1 MTVVHVIAE
10 TRNRSISA
18 TTLHTMM
25 NIHMGCMVR
34 QKHLDVHFV
43 QDKSTLPKLLKDGER
58 IIWMEYGTNLDADS
72 INYALDDFK
81 NGIQVLV
88 FPSVREGI
96 NWDRFVKRTKAGSKE
111 PVNQRGLEFDT
122 IVGRPIRPGLLYE
135 CLKTSARVWA
145 MDAKPVDK
153 KLRGGKVPVT
163 LPLLNNEA
171 MFDTLRKEGIKIGV
185 LSTATV
191 ICHYV
196 HECLGN
202 ILEASGVQV
211 NP

>member
-1 MTVVHVIAE
+1 MTIVHVIAE
-10 TRNRSISA
+10 TRNKSISA

-34 QKHLDVHFV
+34 QKHLDIHFV
-43 QDKSTLPKLLKDGER
+43 QDKTTLPKLIKNGER
-58 IIWMEYGTNLDADS
+58 IIWIEYGTNLDAES
-72 INYALDDFK
+72 INKALDDFPH
-81 NGIQVLV
+81 GIQVLI
-88 FPSVREGI
+88 FPSVKEGI

-111 PVNQRGLEFDT
+111 PAHQRGLEFDT
-122 IVGRPIRPGLLYE
+122 IVGRKFSDGLYD
-135 CLKTSARVWA
+135 CLKSSARIWA

-153 KLRGGKVPVT
+153 KLRGGKVPVVM
-163 LPLLNNEA
+163 PLTNNEA
-171 MFDTLRKEGIKIGV
+171 MFDCLKKEGIKIGV

-202 ILEASGVQV
+202 ILEAAGVQV

>member
-1 MTVVHVIAE
+1 MTVLHVCAV
-10 TRNRSISA
+10 TRNKSISA

-25 NIHMGCMVR
+25 NIHMGCMIR
-34 QKHLDVHFV
+34 QKHLDIHFV
-43 QDKSTLPKLLKDGER
+43 ADKSTLPKIIKGGER
-58 IIWMEYGTNLDADS
+58 IIWMEYGTNFDSES
-72 INYALDDFK
+72 INKALDDFEYGL
-81 NGIQVLV
+81 NVLV
-88 FPSVREGI
+88 FPSVKEGI

-111 PVNQRGLEFDT
+111 PAHQRGLEFDT
-122 IVGRPIRPGLLYE
+122 IVGRPLGPGMYD

-153 KLRGGKVPVT
+153 KLRSGKVPVN

-171 MFDTLRKEGIKIGV
+171 MFDCLKKEGIKVGV

>member
-1 MTVVHVIAE
+1 MSVVHDIVD
-10 TRNRSISA
+10 TRNKSISV

-34 QKHLDVHFV
+34 QKHLDIHFV
-43 QDKSTLPKLLKDGER
+43 ADKSTLPKIIKGGER
-58 IIWMEYGTNLDADS
+58 IIWMEYGTNIDADS
-72 INYALDDFK
+72 INKALDDFDHGL
-81 NGIQVLV
+81 NVLV
-88 FPSVREGI
+88 FPSVKEGI

-111 PVNQRGLEFDT
+111 PAHQRGLEFDT
-122 IVGRPIRPGLLYE
+122 IVGRQLGPGIFG

-171 MFDTLRKEGIKIGV
+171 LFETLRKEGIKIGV

-191 ICHYV
+191 ICHYI

>member
-1 MTVVHVIAE
+1 MSVVHVIAE
-10 TRNRSISA
+10 TRNKSISA

-43 QDKSTLPKLLKDGER
+43 ADKTTLPKLIKNGER
-58 IIWMEYGTNLDADS
+58 IIWMEYGTNLDNDS
-72 INYALDDFK
+72 IAKALDAFD
-81 NGIQVLV
+81 NGLNVLV
-88 FPSVREGI
+88 FPSVKEGI
-96 NWDRFVKRTKAGSKE
+96 NWDRFVRRTKAGSTE
-111 PVNQRGLEFDT
+111 PAHQRGLDFDT
-122 IVGRPIRPGLLYE
+122 IVGKKLGPGLYE

-153 KLRGGKVPVT
+153 KIRGGKVPVV
-163 LPLLNNEA
+163 LPLHNNEA
-171 MFDTLRKEGIKIGV
+171 LFDCLKKEGVKIGV
-185 LSTATV
+185 LTTATV

-202 ILEASGVQV
+202 ILEAAGVQV

>member
-1 MTVVHVIAE
+1 MSTIHVVME

-18 TTLHTMM
+18 TTLHTAM
-25 NIHMGCMVR
+25 NIHMACMVK
-34 QKHLDVHFV
+34 QKHLDIHFV
-43 QDKSTLPKLLKDGER
+43 QDKSSLPKLIKNGDR
-58 IIWMEYGTNLDADS
+58 IIWLEYGTNLDQES
-72 INYALDDFK
+72 IFKAVDDFPH
-81 NGIQVLV
+81 GFQVLV
-88 FPSVREGI
+88 FPSVKEGI
-96 NWDRFVKRTKAGSKE
+96 NWDRFVRRTKAGSNE
-111 PVNQRGLEFDT
+111 PSHQRGLDFDT
-122 IVGRPIRPGLLYE
+122 IVGKKLSDGMYE

-171 MFDTLRKEGIKIGV
+171 MFDCLKKEGIKIGV
-185 LSTATV
+185 LSTCTV

-202 ILEASGVQV
+202 ILEAAGVQV